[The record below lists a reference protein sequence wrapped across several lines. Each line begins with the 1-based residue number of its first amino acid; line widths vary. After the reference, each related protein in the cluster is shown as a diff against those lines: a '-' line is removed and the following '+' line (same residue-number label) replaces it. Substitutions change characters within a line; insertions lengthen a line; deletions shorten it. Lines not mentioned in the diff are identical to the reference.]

1 MPAIKVTHKKLQ
13 ALHGTPHPKRIDYFD
28 QGYKGLCITIG
39 PRGGVWYY
47 FRRIDGKL
55 NRQRLGAW
63 PEMGIKAARDAA
75 GEAEAAI
82 ASGKHPKAE
91 QARARADKAES
102 RRLDQ
107 QRIIEKLAGEFQ
119 DQHFPTLAE
128 STQRDYTHLLGEFVE
143 AFADRDAAK
152 IKRGEIIRYLD
163 TVKARSG
170 SQANRAAT
178 IIRQLFGFARDRYDL
193 DANPASDIKAP
204 AKPRTRKRT
213 LDRQEIRVLWRAC
226 ELAGYPYG
234 HVLRMA
240 LCTGQRIGE
249 IGMMRFDEIEGR
261 YWRNTENKTGQRID
275 IYLADH
281 AAQILKHCPHIND
294 YVFTHGKNGVRSDTW
309 GGGTSGALARHIRP
323 MIHAAALELEADPIT
338 EHFTPHDLRRTVRT
352 GLTGW
357 AGVLPDTAE
366 RVLNHSI
373 SGLRA
378 HYDFADYRPHVTDAL
393 QRWDVELDRI
403 LSGEPTAVTPIH
415 SRAGGG

>member
-1 MPAIKVTHKKLQ
+1 MPAIKVTHRKLE
-13 ALHGTPHPKRIDYFD
+13 ALHATPHPKRIDYFD

-63 PEMGIKAARDAA
+63 PDMGIKAARDAA
-75 GEAEAAI
+75 GEVEANVA
-82 ASGKHPKAE
+82 AGKHPKAE
-91 QARARADKAES
+91 QARQRADMAES

-119 DQHFPTLAE
+119 QQHFPTLAA
-128 STQRDYTHLLGEFVE
+128 STRRDYSHLLAEFVE
-143 AFADRDAAK
+143 AFGERDAAT

-163 TVKARSG
+163 KVKARSG

-193 DANPASDIKAP
+193 PANPAADIKTP
-204 AKPRTRKRT
+204 AKPKARKRT
-213 LDRQEIRVLWRAC
+213 LDRQEIRILWRAC

-249 IGMMRFDEIEGR
+249 IGMMRWDEIEGR
-261 YWRNTENKTGQRID
+261 YWRNAQNKTDQRID

-281 AAQILKHCPHIND
+281 AAEIVGHCPHINEF
-294 YVFTHGKNGVRSDTW
+294 VFTHGKNGIRSDTW
-309 GGGTSGALARHIRP
+309 GGATSGALARHIRP
-323 MIHAAALELEADPIT
+323 MIEAAALELEAEPIT

-373 SGLRA
+373 GGLRA
-378 HYDFADYRPHVTDAL
+378 VYDHADYRPHVAEAL
-393 QRWDVELDRI
+393 RAWDFELGGI
-403 LSGEPTAVTPIH
+403 LANADPAVTPI
-415 SRAGGG
+415 RRTAE

>member
-1 MPAIKVTHKKLQ
+1 MHAFKVTQKAVE
-13 ALHGTPHPKRIDYFD
+13 ALVKRPHPKQTEYRDTLTA
-28 QGYKGLCITIG
+28 GLSIRVG
-39 PRGGVWYY
+39 PRGAVWYY
-47 FRRIDGKL
+47 MRRIDGKL
-55 NRQRLGAW
+55 NRLRLGAW

-91 QARARADKAES
+91 QARQRADKTES

-119 DQHFPTLAE
+119 DQHFPTLAA
-128 STQRDYTHLLGEFVE
+128 STRRDYTHLLAEFVE
-143 AFADRDAAK
+143 AFGDRDAAK

-178 IIRQLFGFARDRYDL
+178 IIRQLFQHALDRYDL
-193 DANPASDIKAP
+193 PANPAAGIKAP
-204 AKPRTRKRT
+204 AKPKARKRT

-249 IGMMRFDEIEGR
+249 IGMMRWDEIEGR

-281 AAQILKHCPHIND
+281 AAQIVKHCPKIND
-294 YVFTHGKNGVRSDTW
+294 YVFTHGKNGIRSDTW
-309 GGGTSGALARHIRP
+309 GGGTSGALARHIAP
-323 MIHAAALELEADPIT
+323 MIEAAALELKADPIT

-373 SGLRA
+373 TGLRA
-378 HYDFADYRPHVTDAL
+378 HYDFADYRPHVTEAL
-393 QRWDVELDRI
+393 QAWDAELGQI
-403 LSGEPTAVTPIH
+403 LAGADATVTPIK
-415 SRAGGG
+415 RAQA

>member
-1 MPAIKVTHKKLQ
+1 MPAIKVTQKKLE
-13 ALHGTPHPKRIDYFD
+13 ALHSTPHAKRIDYFD
-28 QGYKGLCITIG
+28 SAHKGLCITIG
-39 PRGGVWYY
+39 PRGGVWYV

-55 NRQRLGAW
+55 NRLRLGAW

-75 GEAEAAI
+75 GAVETDIAE
-82 ASGKHPKAE
+82 GKHPKAE
-91 QARARADKAES
+91 QARQRADKAES

-119 DQHFPTLAE
+119 EQHFPTLAA
-128 STQRDYTHLLGEFVE
+128 STRRDYSHLLAEFVE
-143 AFADRDAAK
+143 AFGDQDAAK
-152 IKRGEIIRYLD
+152 IRRGEIIRYLD

-178 IIRQLFGFARDRYDL
+178 IVRQLFAFARDRYEL
-193 DANPASDIKAP
+193 PANPAADIKAP
-204 AKPRTRKRT
+204 AKPKTRKRT
-213 LDRQEIRVLWRAC
+213 LNRQEIRVLWRAC

-249 IGMMRFDEIEGR
+249 IGMMRWDAIEGD
-261 YWRNTENKTGQRID
+261 YWRNTQNKTDQRID
-275 IYLADH
+275 IYLAGH
-281 AAQILKHCPHIND
+281 AAQIVKHCPHINEF
-294 YVFTHGKNGVRSDTW
+294 VFTHGKNGIRSDTW
-309 GGGTSGALARHIRP
+309 GGGTSGALARHIWP
-323 MIHAAALELEADPIT
+323 MIEAAALELRVDPIT

-378 HYDFADYRPHVTDAL
+378 HYDFADYRPHVTQAL
-393 QRWDVELDRI
+393 QQWDSELGRI
-403 LSGEPTAVTPIH
+403 LAGADVTVTPIR
-415 SRAGGG
+415 RASA